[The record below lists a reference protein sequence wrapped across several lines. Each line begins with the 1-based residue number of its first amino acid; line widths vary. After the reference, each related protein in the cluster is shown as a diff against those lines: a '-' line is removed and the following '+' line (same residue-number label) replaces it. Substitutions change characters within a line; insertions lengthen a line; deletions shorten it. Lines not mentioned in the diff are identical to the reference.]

1 MTPKPHPQADEAA
14 RYVLDQLPANA
25 RHAFELQLTQSAELR
40 ALVQELEEGVE
51 AMARAVPQRP
61 PPPQTWNPIE
71 QAIAREV
78 ERKIVRPPFWS
89 AWWQSGWAAAAACAV
104 AFIGYAWWPKASPV
118 PQVKPGTTEVVTL
131 VQSAPHDVVSSK
143 PANVRSEP
151 TFPTNI
157 LTVAELKPATIG
169 TSPELAS
176 LRWQIA
182 SMQAQLEQLADVVAQ
197 QKAVLAEPGRFKFFP
212 LASAGGEAGAT
223 PTAPLSPGL
232 QRAMFYAMARDMG
245 WLPGLAAR
253 QNPNGGAG
261 ATATTFAGIDFV
273 DMNSTA
279 TTAAA
284 NPGVAASATTSS
296 AASDGG
302 SASEAAPLSIASTGG
317 VGIPGMF
324 SKDGLILTLDKT
336 IVPRGSPVTFWSADG
351 QVIIGSTVVND
362 NPTVVKIP
370 INQIGDGMTV
380 SLSTFAGN
388 SNIGNFHIVRPG
400 NAGGFL
406 APP

>member
-14 RYVLDQLPANA
+14 RYVLDQLPPNA

-78 ERKIVRPPFWS
+78 ERKIVRPPFWNT
-89 AWWQSGWAAAAACAV
+89 WWRSGWAAAAACAV
-104 AFIGYAWWPKASPV
+104 AFVGYAWWPKSSLKL
-118 PQVKPGTTEVVTL
+118 QTKPGATEVVTV
-131 VQSAPHDVVSSK
+131 VQSSSPEVISSK

-151 TFPTNI
+151 AFPTNV
-157 LTVAELKPATIG
+157 LTVAELKPATLG

-182 SMQAQLEQLADVVAQ
+182 SMQAQLEQLSDVVAQ

-212 LASAGGEAGAT
+212 LASADGEAGAT

-253 QNPNGGAG
+253 QNPNGGAS
-261 ATATTFAGIDFV
+261 AAATTFAGIDFV

-279 TTAAA
+279 TSAEASS
-284 NPGVAASATTSS
+284 VAASATSTDAASS
-296 AASDGG
+296 AD
-302 SASEAAPLSIASTGG
+302 AAPLSVASTGG
-317 VGIPGMF
+317 IGIPGMF

-370 INQIGDGMTV
+370 ISQIGDGMTV

-406 APP
+406 STP

>member
-61 PPPQTWNPIE
+61 PPPQAWNPIE

-78 ERKIVRPPFWS
+78 ERKIVRPLFGNT
-89 AWWQSGWAAAAACAV
+89 WWRSGWAAAAACAV
-104 AFIGYAWWPKASPV
+104 AFIGYAWWPKSSPV
-118 PQVKPGTTEVVTL
+118 PQVKPGATEVVTL
-131 VQSAPHDVVSSK
+131 VQSAPHEVISSR
-143 PANVRSEP
+143 PTNARSESA
-151 TFPTNI
+151 FPTNV
-157 LTVAELKPATIG
+157 LTVAELKPAALG

-212 LASAGGEAGAT
+212 LASASGEAGVT

-261 ATATTFAGIDFV
+261 AAATTFAGIDFV

-279 TTAAA
+279 TTAEASS
-284 NPGVAASATTSS
+284 VAASSTSTDATT
-296 AASDGG
+296 
-302 SASEAAPLSIASTGG
+302 SEAAPLSVASTGG
-317 VGIPGMF
+317 IGIPGGT
-324 SKDGLILTLDKT
+324 SKDYVFFALDKT

-370 INQIGDGMTV
+370 INRIGDGMTV

-388 SNIGNFHIVRPG
+388 SNIGNFHVVRPG
-400 NAGGFL
+400 NAGGVL
-406 APP
+406 SPP